1 MGRHVLRGR
10 ERARRRRFGHGRTG
24 RASVRIR
31 TLLCLGLLA
40 APAATGTFAYW
51 TDDVQVT
58 GTTLTAATLD
68 INVKGG
74 DPQATAT
81 LSMGAMVPG
90 SSSAE
95 VLPVNNV
102 GTAPAKYS
110 VTGGLTGTHA
120 VDYNAAGNDGLL
132 LTIRSGGTVSG
143 SGSTA
148 TCGGGALLVNAVPL
162 TSTTTTVIMN
172 KGQTALLAAI
182 SGTESLCIQIKLADT
197 APTSLQGKTAT
208 ATFTV
213 TGTSDVS

>member
-1 MGRHVLRGR
+1 MGRHAATPERRWFGRGR
-10 ERARRRRFGHGRTG
+10 TRA
-24 RASVRIR
+24 
-31 TLLCLGLLA
+31 LLCLGVLA
-40 APAATGTFAYW
+40 ALFVGTTSAYW

-58 GTTLTAATLD
+58 GTTLTSATLD

-74 DPQATAT
+74 DPQATST

-110 VTGGLTGTHA
+110 MTGGLTGT
-120 VDYNAAGNDGLL
+120 NASDFSTAATDGLL

-143 SGSTA
+143 SGSAATCTGGTALVSAAPLTA
-148 TCGGGALLVNAVPL
+148 T
-162 TSTTTTVIMN
+162 TSTTILTRS
-172 KGQTALLAAI
+172 QTAQLAA
-182 SGTESLCIQIKLADT
+182 SNGSESLCFQIKLADT
-197 APTSLQGKTAT
+197 APGSLQGKTAT

-213 TGTSDVS
+213 TGTTDLS

>member
-1 MGRHVLRGR
+1 MARHAAVRPG
-10 ERARRRRFGHGRTG
+10 
-24 RASVRIR
+24 SVRLR
-31 TLLCLGLLA
+31 ALLCLGLLA
-40 APAATGTFAYW
+40 APAVTGTFAFW

-74 DPQATAT
+74 DPQATST
-81 LSMGAMVPG
+81 LAMTAMVPG

-110 VTGGLTGTHA
+110 MTGGLTGTDA
-120 VDYNAAGNDGLL
+120 ASFSAAGTDGLL

-143 SGSTA
+143 SGSAAICTGGTA
-148 TCGGGALLVNAVPL
+148 LISSVPL
-162 TSTTTTVIMN
+162 TATTSTVLLTKTQTT
-172 KGQTALLAAI
+172 QLAA
-182 SGTESLCIQIKLADT
+182 STGSESLCFQIKLSDT
-197 APTSLQGKTAT
+197 ALSSLQNKTAT

-213 TGTSDVS
+213 TGTSDLS